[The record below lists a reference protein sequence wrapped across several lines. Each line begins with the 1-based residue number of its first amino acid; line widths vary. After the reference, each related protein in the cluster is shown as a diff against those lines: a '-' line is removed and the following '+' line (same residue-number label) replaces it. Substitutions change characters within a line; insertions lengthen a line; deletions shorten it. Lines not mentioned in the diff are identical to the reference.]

1 MPSPSWTQQSARS
14 PASPCSSRTP
24 AADSSPGSGT
34 HGAQACGAVRED
46 GPQSAWEQGQTM
58 NRVRTSPQN
67 SRRQW
72 GQRPTMRNT
81 AWLQRDSDWNSQRF
95 LAAMVE
101 SVCRVRGERGT
112 QVLIG

>member
-1 MPSPSWTQQSARS
+1 MRPVMPSPSWMRPFVHSR
-14 PASPCSSRTP
+14 ASPCSSRTP

-34 HGAQACGAVRED
+34 HGAQACDAVRED
-46 GPQSAWEQGQTM
+46 GPQSACEQGQTM

-95 LAAMVE
+95 LAGMTGV
-101 SVCRVRGERGT
+101 VCGDAGYVK
-112 QVLIG
+112 L